1 MGRARRIGIFG
12 GTFDPP
18 HIAHVLCATTAMDE
32 AGLDE
37 VVFMPAGDPYQKGA
51 VASPEDRFAMT
62 CLAAESNPELSV
74 SRMEV
79 DRDGPSYSIET
90 VDALRAQSGCAEI
103 FLIGGSDAIAGIR
116 TWHEWERLIGEVGF
130 VIIPRTPAS
139 VKEALAALGSRPEV
153 ILVTGQ
159 AQLDVSSTDIR
170 ARVADGLAVGHLVPS
185 KVVSYIRDHGLY
197 QD

>member
-1 MGRARRIGIFG
+1 MGRARRVGIFG

-18 HIAHVLCATTAMDE
+18 HIAHVLCATTAMDA

-37 VVFMPAGDPYQKGA
+37 VVLMPAGDPYQKGA

-74 SRMEV
+74 SRMEI

-90 VDALRAQSGCAEI
+90 VDALKAQSGDAEI
-103 FLIGGSDAIAGIR
+103 FLVGGSDAFAGIGS
-116 TWHEWERLIGEVGF
+116 WHEWARLLDEVGF

-139 VKEALAALGSRPEV
+139 VKEALAALGSEPEV
-153 ILVTGQ
+153 VLVTGL
-159 AQLDVSSTDIR
+159 AQLDISSTDIR
-170 ARVADGLAVGHLVPS
+170 ARVAEGLPIGHLVPS
-185 KVVSYIRDHGLY
+185 RVVSYIRDHGLY

>member
-1 MGRARRIGIFG
+1 MKRARRVGIFG

-18 HIAHVLCATTAMDE
+18 HIAHVLCATAAIDE
-32 AGLDE
+32 ARLDE
-37 VVFMPAGDPYQKGA
+37 VVLMPAGDPYQKGA
-51 VASPEDRFAMT
+51 VASAEDRFAMT

-74 SRMEV
+74 SRMEI

-90 VDALRAQSGCAEI
+90 VDALKTQGGDAEI

-116 TWHEWERLIGEVGF
+116 TWRHSERLIDEVGF

-139 VKEALAALGSRPEV
+139 TKEALAALGSEPEV
-153 ILVTGQ
+153 ILVTGLT
-159 AQLDVSSTDIR
+159 QLDISSTDIR
-170 ARVADGLAVGHLVPS
+170 ARIAEGLPVGHLVQS